1 VGANGGHDPVIRG
14 GAFFASVRGGPVA
27 TEGNEPSVLGN
38 WFRDWQQPLRRFLAR
53 RRAGS
58 SADIDDI
65 AQEVF
70 LRLLR
75 YDRSALIDYPQA
87 YLFKI
92 ASNVSAE
99 WAMRSSR
106 RMPHQSEWLT
116 ELVDALSPEIEL
128 ERAALDEQLHAA
140 VNALPPRPREILR
153 LHFGEGVP
161 HEEIARRLGVT
172 RKIVKRDIARAYG
185 LLRVSLDITAVG
197 KSRRQETAKT
207 I

>member
-1 VGANGGHDPVIRG
+1 L
-14 GAFFASVRGGPVA
+14 A
-27 TEGNEPSVLGN
+27 TEGIQSSKLSD
-38 WFRDWQQPLRRFLAR
+38 WFRDWQLPLRRFLAR
-53 RRAGS
+53 RRAGCA
-58 SADIDDI
+58 ADIDDI

-75 YDRSALIDYPQA
+75 YDRSQLIDYPQA

-99 WAMRSSR
+99 WAMRASR
-106 RMPHQSEWLT
+106 RLPHHSEWLA
-116 ELVDALSPEIEL
+116 ELVDSLSPEAEV
-128 ERAALDEQLHAA
+128 ERETLDEQLRAA
-140 VNALPPRPREILR
+140 VNALPARPREILR
-153 LHFGEGVP
+153 LHFGDGAT

-185 LLRVSLDITAVG
+185 SLRVSLDFGLPAD
-197 KSRRQETAKT
+197 SRPPGSAKN